1 MVRRVEGVP
10 AMIAKAAVP
19 VVDEVFETTFENVV
33 REVFHGEP
41 WERVES
47 DAARA
52 FEVLAHDID
61 SANWRRVRDHLRDTW
76 HH

>member
-1 MVRRVEGVP
+1 
-10 AMIAKAAVP
+10 MIAKMAVP
-19 VVDEVFETTFENVV
+19 SVDETFETTFENVV

-41 WERVES
+41 WERVEP

-52 FEVLAHDID
+52 FEVLSHDID

>member
-1 MVRRVEGVP
+1 
-10 AMIAKAAVP
+10 MIAKAIEPGSNEA
-19 VVDEVFETTFENVV
+19 FETTFETVV

-41 WERVES
+41 WEQVEP

>member
-1 MVRRVEGVP
+1 MSDVSRGNP
-10 AMIAKAAVP
+10 AMIAKTAVP
-19 VVDEVFETTFENVV
+19 VVDETFEKTFENVV

-41 WERVES
+41 WHRVEP

-52 FEVLAHDID
+52 FEVLSHDID

>member
-1 MVRRVEGVP
+1 MV
-10 AMIAKAAVP
+10 AKVIESSPDAA
-19 VVDEVFETTFENVV
+19 FEATFEHVV
-33 REVFHGEP
+33 REVYHDEP
-41 WERVES
+41 WEKVEP

-52 FEVLAHDID
+52 FEVLSHDID